1 MSSDL
6 ILQWIRVRG
15 GRDGMVQTNRV
26 VAVEAATGAVVQ
38 AFGVAFRDHATGEYA
53 ARLALLRGA
62 AVRQSEVP
70 AEVRLHATVAL
81 PRANAAMLVVFA
93 ALLSRIVMD
102 RIDCQQMASA
112 LFGAVLANSDRF
124 SFGPDAHLRQHVSLA
139 KDLDPHAFFATRYRR
154 VFAPSGQYSLQLA
167 VFHEAATER
176 RIVAYVKHVG
186 FAPATVVVSD
196 QPDAYYLGWFA
207 AFENSAPKPPISL
220 YTFVTDHNVLE
231 VLPDPKL

>member
-1 MSSDL
+1 MSVDL
-6 ILQWIRVRG
+6 ELQWIRIRG

-26 VAVEAATGAVVQ
+26 VAVHQATGQVVQ
-38 AFGVAFRDHATGEYA
+38 AFGVGFRDPATGEYA

-70 AEVRLHATVAL
+70 VEVRRHATVAL
-81 PRANAAMLVVFA
+81 RAANPAMLVVFA
-93 ALLSRIVMD
+93 ALLSRVIMD

-124 SFGPDAHLRQHVSLA
+124 TFGPDAHLRQHISLA
-139 KDLDPHAFFATRYRR
+139 KDLDPHAFVATQYRR
-154 VFAPSGQYSLQLA
+154 VFAPSGQYSLQLG
-167 VFHEAATER
+167 VFHEAGTQR

-186 FAPATVVVSD
+186 FSPATVVVSD
-196 QPDAYYLGWFA
+196 QPDGYYLGWFA
-207 AFENSAPKPPISL
+207 AFEKSAAKAAITL
-220 YTFVTDHNVLE
+220 YEFVTDHKVVE